1 MTITFVCRSSKVSKK
16 DGLTPLEL
24 YVIIDGK
31 RRFVSL
37 KRRIDHKLF
46 NPKKQI
52 VRGDTQTNEYIEAVR
67 MKCYSL
73 QTEMLKR
80 GLLLTVDTFVYA
92 FRYGIR
98 QNSISVYG
106 LFDKF
111 MDKQLEKKDVGLITQ
126 AIYVKYRCTIRY
138 CKEAMQT
145 DKMLSDLTTSDME
158 DIYKYMLRKMSNNS
172 AICYMRKLKTIL
184 IYAIREGYISTNPI
198 TFKFHKDK
206 VEKEPLTLEEVRRI
220 RTVKLGSKRI
230 ENIRDLF
237 ILQCYTGLAFRDM
250 SCFSE
255 KDIKIDKDGKE
266 WIVKERI
273 KTGITALIP
282 ILPVV
287 KEILVK
293 YNYHL
298 PTLTN
303 QKYNSYLKEIQDVCG
318 ITKTLHSHLAR
329 HTCGTLLLNAG
340 VDMLTVSK
348 VLGHS
353 STKTTEAVYAKLL
366 PETIMRRVEQVSDKL
381 I

>member
-1 MTITFVCRSSKVSKK
+1 MTITFVCRSAKVSKK

-24 YVIIDGK
+24 YVIINGK

-37 KRRIDHKLF
+37 KRRIDHRLF

-52 VRGDTQTNEYIEAVR
+52 VRGDTQTNEYIEAIR
-67 MKCYSL
+67 MKCYAL
-73 QTEMLKR
+73 ETEMLKR

-92 FRYGIR
+92 FKHGIR
-98 QNSISVYG
+98 QNSISFYG

-111 MDKQLEKKDVGLITQ
+111 MDKQLEKKEVGLITQ

-184 IYAIREGYISTNPI
+184 IYAIREGYITTNPI

-206 VEKEPLTLEEVRRI
+206 VEKDPLTLDEVLMI

-303 QKYNSYLKEIQDVCG
+303 QKYNSYLKEIQDICG
-318 ITKTLHSHLAR
+318 IKKTLHSHLAR

-366 PETIMRRVEQVSDKL
+366 PETIMRRVEEVSDKL

>member
-31 RRFVSL
+31 RRFISL
-37 KRRIDHKLF
+37 KRRINHKLF
-46 NPKKQI
+46 NAKKQI

-73 QTEMLKR
+73 ETEMLKR

-184 IYAIREGYISTNPI
+184 IYAIREGYITTNPI

-250 SCFSE
+250 SSLSE

-273 KTGITALIP
+273 KTGVPAFIP

-303 QKYNSYLKEIQDVCG
+303 QKYNSYLKEIQEVCG
-318 ITKTLHSHLAR
+318 IKKTLHSHLAR

-366 PETIMRRVEQVSDKL
+366 PETIMRRVEEVSDKL

>member
-73 QTEMLKR
+73 ETEMLKR

-92 FRYGIR
+92 FKHGIR
-98 QNSISVYG
+98 QNSISLYG

-111 MDKQLEKKDVGLITQ
+111 MEKQLEKKEVGLITQ

-184 IYAIREGYISTNPI
+184 IYAIRERYISTNPI

-206 VEKEPLTLEEVRRI
+206 VVKEPLTLEEVRRI

-366 PETIMRRVEQVSDKL
+366 PETIMRRVEEVSDKL

>member
-37 KRRIDHKLF
+37 NRRIDHRLF

-73 QTEMLKR
+73 ETEMLKR

-92 FRYGIR
+92 FKHGIR
-98 QNSISVYG
+98 QNSISTYG

-111 MDKQLEKKDVGLITQ
+111 MEKQLEKKNIGLITH

-138 CKEAMQT
+138 CKEAIQT

-206 VEKEPLTLEEVRRI
+206 VEKEPLTIEEVRSI
-220 RTVKLGSKRI
+220 RTKELGSRRI

-250 SCFSE
+250 SNLSE
-255 KDIKIDKDGKE
+255 KDIRIDKDGKE

-273 KTGITALIP
+273 KTGVSAFIP

-303 QKYNSYLKEIQDVCG
+303 QKYNSYLKEIQEVCG
-318 ITKTLHSHLAR
+318 IKKTLHSHLAR

-366 PETIMRRVEQVSDKL
+366 PETIMRRVEDVSDKL

>member
-1 MTITFVCRSSKVSKK
+1 MTITFVCRSAKVSKK

-24 YVIIDGK
+24 YIIIDGK

-37 KRRIDHKLF
+37 NRKIDPKLF
-46 NPKKQI
+46 NAKKQI
-52 VRGDTQTNEYIEAVR
+52 VRGDTHTNEYIEAVR
-67 MKCYSL
+67 MKCYAL
-73 QTEMLKR
+73 ETEMLKR

-92 FRYGIR
+92 FRHGIR

-111 MDKQLEKKDVGLITQ
+111 MEKQLEKKDVGLITQ

-206 VEKEPLTLEEVRRI
+206 VEKEPLTIEEVRSI
-220 RTVKLGSKRI
+220 RTKELGSKRI

-250 SCFSE
+250 SSLSK

-266 WIVKERI
+266 WIVKQRI
-273 KTGITALIP
+273 KTGVSAFIP

-303 QKYNSYLKEIQDVCG
+303 QKYNSYLKEIQEVCG
-318 ITKTLHSHLAR
+318 IKKTLHSHLAR

-366 PETIMRRVEQVSDKL
+366 PETIMRRVEEVSDKL

>member
-37 KRRIDHKLF
+37 NRKIDHRLF

-67 MKCYSL
+67 MKGYSL
-73 QTEMLKR
+73 ETEMLKR

-92 FRYGIR
+92 FRHGIR

-111 MDKQLEKKDVGLITQ
+111 MEKQLEKKDVGLITQ

-206 VEKEPLTLEEVRRI
+206 IEKEPLTLEEVRRI
-220 RTVKLGSKRI
+220 RTVKLGSRRI

-303 QKYNSYLKEIQDVCG
+303 QKYNSYLKEIQEVCG
-318 ITKTLHSHLAR
+318 IKKTLHSHLAR

-353 STKTTEAVYAKLL
+353 STKTTETVYAKLL
-366 PETIMRRVEQVSDKL
+366 PETIMRRVEEVSDKL

>member
-52 VRGDTQTNEYIEAVR
+52 VRGDTQTNEYIEAIR
-67 MKCYSL
+67 MKCYAL
-73 QTEMLKR
+73 ETEMLKR
-80 GLLLTVDTFVYA
+80 GLLLTADTFVYA
-92 FRYGIR
+92 FRHGIR
-98 QNSISVYG
+98 QNSISFYG

-111 MDKQLEKKDVGLITQ
+111 MEKQLEKKNIGLITH

-158 DIYKYMLRKMSNNS
+158 DIYTYMLRKMSNNS

-184 IYAIREGYISTNPI
+184 IYAIHEGYISTNPI

-206 VEKEPLTLEEVRRI
+206 VKKDPLTLDEVRRI
-220 RTVKLGSKRI
+220 RTKDLGSERV

-250 SCFSE
+250 SSLSK

-273 KTGITALIP
+273 KTGVPAFIP

-303 QKYNSYLKEIQDVCG
+303 QKYNSYLKEIQEICG
-318 ITKTLHSHLAR
+318 IKKTLHSHLAR

-366 PETIMRRVEQVSDKL
+366 PETIMKRVEEVSDKL